1 MSTTYMRNN
10 FSILTP
16 ITGIL
21 LVGFIYF
28 SITLFISITSYF
40 IMVDL
45 AMLSHLAG
53 LATALIVFI
62 TLTLVLGKL
71 LQRIKQKLEKLFNP
85 VKYTELK
92 QQDNK

>member
-45 AMLSHLAG
+45 AMVSHLTG
-53 LATALIVFI
+53 LATALIVFVI
-62 TLTLVLGKL
+62 LTVLTGKM
-71 LQRIKQKLEKLFNP
+71 LQRLRRKLEKLFNP
-85 VKYTELK
+85 VKYTEIK